1 MLKAIQFALRYRPI
15 IPVLIEFVET
25 CVRSASDKQLTKKEK
40 SALMTQYWKVVRA
53 IQAIK

>member
-1 MLKAIQFALRYRPI
+1 MIKAIRFALKYRSI
-15 IPVLIEFVET
+15 IPVLYEFVDI

-53 IQAIK
+53 IQSV